1 MNKEKLINTLIGIVS
16 IPVILVL
23 VYCTVEAIK
32 LIGAYLFMICWFI
45 FSL

>member
-16 IPVILVL
+16 IPAILVL
-23 VYCTVEAIK
+23 AYCAVEAIK
-32 LIGAYLFMICWFI
+32 LIGAYLLMICWFI